1 MRGGWGGI
9 GAATLACALLAGCG
23 GSERAGAPPAEEASS
38 GVEAPGSPSS
48 SPTPARTEVPTPI
61 APPAVDPELRDLAE
75 QLAGETRVPPRTE
88 PVLGGD
94 VSWPQCPP
102 GMGIP
107 EKRSHGGPMPVPEA
121 EYVVVGLTN
130 GPGFTPN
137 PCLADQV
144 AWVRERGL
152 LISAYAVASWPGE
165 EVVEELGDDGPFDG
179 GSRLGA
185 LRNAGYQQA
194 LYNVENMRRADF
206 PTPIVWIDVEPVPDF
221 DWPAD
226 PVENAA
232 VVEGV
237 ARGYQDA
244 GYAIGVY
251 STPFLWEEIVGGFEL
266 GVPEWRAAG
275 QTSGEEALARCADD
289 WVIQGGEA
297 VLGQWVEADRD
308 MNWTCPGISADLGRW
323 FAPT

>member
-1 MRGGWGGI
+1 MRGT
-9 GAATLACALLAGCG
+9 AAAAVAICALLAAC
-23 GSERAGAPPAEEASS
+23 AGADPAESGTATEEGSAAASGS
-38 GVEAPGSPSS
+38 VSGSPSS
-48 SPTPARTEVPTPI
+48 RPTQVPSPI

-75 QLAGETRVPPRTE
+75 QLAGETRVPPRSE

-107 EKRSHGGPMPVPEA
+107 EKRSHGGPMPVDDA

-137 PCLADQV
+137 PCLAEQV
-144 AWVRERGL
+144 AWVRERSL

-165 EVVEELGDDGPFDG
+165 EVVRELGDDGPFDG
-179 GSRLGA
+179 GTRLGA

-194 LYNVENMRRADF
+194 LFNVENMRRADF

-226 PVENAA
+226 LTENAA

-237 ARGYQDA
+237 AQGYRDA

-275 QTSGEEALARCADD
+275 QTSGEEALARCGDE

-323 FAPT
+323 FAQT